1 MSNQPPP
8 TPEQQE
14 QYKANAVAWA
24 LQFVSSGVPAN
35 LTVADAMLQVYPVHH
50 QEMESTGPLWSTTWW
65 SKVYLHGGWIVDLD
79 EQGNADDPPRRM

>member
-1 MSNQPPP
+1 MSSQPLP

-14 QYKANAVAWA
+14 DYKADAVAWA

-50 QEMESTGPLWSTTWW
+50 KEMESTSPHWRTTWR

-79 EQGNADDPPRRM
+79 EQGQSVDPPRRM

>member
-1 MSNQPPP
+1 MNNQPPP
-8 TPEQQE
+8 TPEEQE
-14 QYKANAVAWA
+14 HYKANAVAWA
-24 LQFVSSGVPAN
+24 LQFVSVGVPAN

-50 QEMESTGPLWSTTWW
+50 KEMESTGPLWWTTWK